1 MQEQPA
7 REHRLSSW
15 NFSFS
20 YSDEIGVNPVKMSKI
35 GLKDQ
40 IGLLF
45 CNVNCFVW
53 NRVKYSIRLYFLAM
67 NEVK

>member
-1 MQEQPA
+1 
-7 REHRLSSW
+7 
-15 NFSFS
+15 
-20 YSDEIGVNPVKMSKI
+20 MSKI

-45 CNVNCFVW
+45 CNVNYFVW

>member
-1 MQEQPA
+1 
-7 REHRLSSW
+7 
-15 NFSFS
+15 
-20 YSDEIGVNPVKMSKI
+20 MSKI
-35 GLKDQ
+35 GLNDQ

-45 CNVNCFVW
+45 CNVNYFVW